1 MVVNKHTLR
10 MLSPVVRVQLSSQ
23 KMSCSIPV
31 NFRVLKSLK
40 RALVIQNI
48 SMSKGDTLVKGACE
62 NMVTEKLW
70 HVINTLF

>member
-10 MLSPVVRVQLSSQ
+10 MLSPVVSVQLSSQ
-23 KMSCSIPV
+23 EMSRSTPV
-31 NFRVLKSLK
+31 NLRVLKKLK

-48 SMSKGDTLVKGACE
+48 SKYTLVKAVCE
-62 NMVTEKLW
+62 NIVTEKLW